1 MQKKAFIIAQSPSE
15 SASRD
20 FWKMVYDM
28 KCGVIVNLNHLE
40 EIGEVA
46 TMTAT
51 GLRHSYNILYPS
63 NVCLCNL

>member
-1 MQKKAFIIAQSPSE
+1 MQKKAFIIAQSPSQ

-40 EIGEVA
+40 EIGEV
-46 TMTAT
+46 TAT
-51 GLRHSYNILYPS
+51 GLRHSYNIPYPS